1 MGACPLCGVE
11 IGGGVWTCKGCDAR
25 YHSECVWRMATLKE
39 WTAYI
44 RRVMETTDCYEAD
57 VICAACRQREGLGKE
72 GG

>member
-1 MGACPLCGVE
+1 M
-11 IGGGVWTCKGCDAR
+11 